1 MIITRKR
8 RENTLAA
15 RESCRLKQEERQR
28 LEDEVAALRLK
39 VAELR
44 IIHAELGLPEVHMVT
59 KSQNPSP
66 YDAVGDDEE
75 MNLRF
80 APKPV
85 LSPNASNIE
94 MKIYQSTLA
103 ARRSRMRKLRKHR
116 MLKEEAA
123 ALRAEVAEF
132 QKRMRA
138 VGAKL

>member
-1 MIITRKR
+1 
-8 RENTLAA
+8 
-15 RESCRLKQEERQR
+15 
-28 LEDEVAALRLK
+28 
-39 VAELR
+39 
-44 IIHAELGLPEVHMVT
+44 MVT

-80 APKPV
+80 GPKPV

-116 MLKEEAA
+116 MLKEEAV